1 MDHRTP
7 AGLFDLAYVLS
18 SKSRE
23 TATISIYARQ
33 QLVDFQDVGYG
44 SAVAMLVFLMI
55 SLVAAVYIQL
65 TKIRLISE

>member
-1 MDHRTP
+1 M
-7 AGLFDLAYVLS
+7 FDLAYVLS

-55 SLVAAVYIQL
+55 SLVAAVYIQI